1 MARPTILTDA
11 FTADFCSKL
20 RVCGSI
26 ETAIKASG
34 CGRESYYGWAR
45 DVRNGEG
52 SEEARKFI
60 AAVELAEGEVKL
72 LREHKLSKHFDKNW
86 QALAWWLER
95 KYSHEY
101 GQRHPAALADIDAV
115 VEGIVDRVEWEISPA
130 KAKAKLEAEQEA
142 ARAAAAEPP
151 PDQEI

>member
-1 MARPTILTDA
+1 MARPSILTDA
-11 FTADFCSKL
+11 FIADFCSKL

-26 ETAIKASG
+26 ETTIKASG

-52 SEEARKFI
+52 SELARKFM
-60 AAVELAEGEVKL
+60 AAVEKAEGEVKM
-72 LREHKLSKHFDKNW
+72 LREHKMSKHFDRNW

-101 GQRHPAALADIDAV
+101 GQRHPAPLVDTDS
-115 VEGIVDRVEWEISPA
+115 EDDKGIVQRVVWQMSPA
-130 KAKAKLEAEQEA
+130 KKAKLKAEQEA
-142 ARAAAAEPP
+142 AAAAAATP